1 MEHQQLIDTI
11 MDLDKN
17 IRFATICNMVGDI
30 QVTGQR
36 EGIEKFLTSEETHKS
51 LEYATKSWVF
61 SRIPNYKN
69 IGRGLYTLSVYEK
82 LKRVTIL
89 LLDGFLLLVTIDN
102 KGKQNKILLVNSSFN
117 TILFSYLESH
127 VISLVT
133 QCI

>member
-1 MEHQQLIDTI
+1 MEHQKLIDSI

-36 EGIEKFLTSEETHKS
+36 KDLEKFLTPEETHKS

-102 KGKQNKILLVNSSFN
+102 KGKQNKIIDKILKLVR
-117 TILFSYLESH
+117 ES
-127 VISLVT
+127 
-133 QCI
+133 

>member
-1 MEHQQLIDTI
+1 MEHQKLIDTI
-11 MDLDKN
+11 MDLDTN
-17 IRFATICNMVGDI
+17 IRFATICSMVGDM

-36 EGIEKFLTSEETHKS
+36 EGIENFLTPEETHKS

-61 SRIPNYKN
+61 SRIPNHKK

-102 KGKQNKILLVNSSFN
+102 KGEHNKIIDKILKLVR
-117 TILFSYLESH
+117 EG
-127 VISLVT
+127 
-133 QCI
+133 